1 MTQLNESPPDGARP
15 PPANEAEG
23 KVRASEWA
31 LAILLTI
38 LIGLS
43 AAALLVTG
51 VMELMF
57 DSAAAWIRIGVLL
70 PVLLIASYLLIELW
84 LRLVHRRDAAEK

>member
-1 MTQLNESPPDGARP
+1 MTEPNESPPDGTRAA
-15 PPANEAEG
+15 PATCVEG
-23 KVRASEWA
+23 KARASEWA
-31 LAILLTI
+31 LAILLTM

-57 DSAAAWIRIGVLL
+57 DSASAWMRIGVLL
-70 PVLLIASYLLIELW
+70 PVLLIASYLLVQLW
-84 LRLVHRRDAAEK
+84 LKLIQRRDNTKK

>member
-1 MTQLNESPPDGARP
+1 MTEPNESPPDGTRAS
-15 PPANEAEG
+15 PATGVEG
-23 KVRASEWA
+23 KARVSEWA
-31 LAILLTI
+31 LAILLTM

-57 DSAAAWIRIGVLL
+57 DSASAWVRIGVLL
-70 PVLLIASYLLIELW
+70 PVLLIASYLLVQLW
-84 LRLVHRRDAAEK
+84 LKLIQRRDNTKK